1 MANKLRVAIAPS
13 SFAQEDDTPLKLLE
27 QAGCEVVPNPYSRR
41 LTQDEIIAHLN
52 GVHGLIAGLEPL
64 NRTVLE
70 SAPELKALA
79 RVGIGMTNVD
89 QTAAEAF
96 GIAVSNTPDGPV
108 DAVAEMT
115 LTALLAILRNLVPA
129 NDALHQ
135 GTWEKRIGRSIN
147 GSRVLIVGYGRIGRR
162 VGEILGGLGA
172 DWKAFDLIC
181 SDIPENR
188 IASDL
193 HSGLAWADVVSLH
206 ASGDTCLLGTE
217 EFAAMKSGTILLN
230 SARGELVDEAA
241 LCAALDAGTVAS
253 GWFDAFVQEPY
264 SGPLTRYPQMLLTP
278 HMSTYTRDCRLYMER
293 TAVENLLRD
302 LGVTP

>member
-1 MANKLRVAIAPS
+1 MVDKRRIAIGPS
-13 SFAQEDDTPLKLLE
+13 SFAQEDQTPLKLLE
-27 QAGCEVVPNPYSRR
+27 HAGCEVVPNPYSRR
-41 LTQDEIIAHLN
+41 LTQEEIVAHLD

-70 SAPELKALA
+70 SASDLKALA

-89 QTAAEAF
+89 QEAADAL

-129 NDALHQ
+129 NDALHHGQ
-135 GTWEKRIGRSIN
+135 WEKRIGRSVN
-147 GSRVLIVGYGRIGRR
+147 GIRVLLVGYGRIGKR

-172 DWKAFDLIC
+172 DWKAFDLMT
-181 SDIPENR
+181 DHIPDNR
-188 IASDL
+188 IESDL
-193 HSGLAWADVVSLH
+193 HTGLAWAEAVSLH
-206 ASGDTCLLGTE
+206 ASGDTCLLGSD
-217 EFAAMKSGTILLN
+217 EFAAMNEGTILLN
-230 SARGELVDEAA
+230 SARGELVDEAV
-241 LCAALDAGTVAS
+241 LCAALDTGTVAG
-253 GWFDAFVQEPY
+253 GWFDAFAQEPY

-302 LGVTP
+302 LGATS